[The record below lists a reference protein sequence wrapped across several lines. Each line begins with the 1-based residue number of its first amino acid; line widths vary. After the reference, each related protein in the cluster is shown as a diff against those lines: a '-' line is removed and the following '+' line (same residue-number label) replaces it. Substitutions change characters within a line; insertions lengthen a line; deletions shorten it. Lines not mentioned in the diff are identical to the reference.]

1 MPVLQPRTHARLWL
15 AAATLLA
22 AATPAASQPPTLP
35 GRLAT
40 AEKPT
45 VPAPQSP
52 RGAEILVKRWPEYR
66 DRFISPEGRVIDNAN
81 GGISHSEGQGYGMLL
96 ALAAQDRE
104 TFDRLWRWT
113 RNALGGRPDALSAWR
128 WEPGKSPNV
137 TDMNN
142 ASDGDMLIAWA
153 LGEAGL
159 RWEEPAYQDAMRRI
173 TQAIFAHNVID
184 SRVGPVLLPGAAGF
198 TAKDQP
204 DGPVVNL
211 SYWIFPAIDRL
222 QELDPGQDW
231 AALRRS
237 GFALLREAP
246 AGPLGVPPEWLA
258 VGEKRAAPAERF
270 ERRFGYNAVRI
281 PLYLAWSHRSPPEL
295 LRPFLTMWNRDAN
308 IGPFVIEIEN
318 GQAQQSL
325 DAAGYRM
332 IFALVQCV
340 AMRRSVPAELATA
353 PNDLYYPATLGLLS
367 TLAIS
372 ERRPQCL

>member
-1 MPVLQPRTHARLWL
+1 MSGLHAGTPARL
-15 AAATLLA
+15 
-22 AATPAASQPPTLP
+22 
-35 GRLAT
+35 RLALGILLG
-40 AEKPT
+40 AT
-45 VPAPQSP
+45 VPATSQSPALPARPATTEKPAVAAPRSP
-52 RGAEILVKRWPEYR
+52 RGAEILVKSWPDYR
-66 DRFISPEGRVIDNAN
+66 SRFVSPEGRVIDNAN

-104 TFDRLWRWT
+104 TFDRIWRWT
-113 RNALGGRPDALSAWR
+113 QKALGGRPDALSAWR

-142 ASDGDMLIAWA
+142 ASDGDLLIAWA
-153 LGEAGL
+153 LGEAGP
-159 RWEEPAYQDAMRRI
+159 RWEEPAYTEAMRRI
-173 TQAIFAHNVID
+173 TKAIFAQNVID
-184 SRVGPVLLPGAAGF
+184 SRVGPVLLPAATGF

-204 DGPVVNL
+204 DGPIVNL

-246 AGPLGVPPEWLA
+246 TGPLGVPPEWLA

-270 ERRFGYNAVRI
+270 ERQFGYNAVRI

-308 IGPFVIEIEN
+308 IGPFVIDIEN
-318 GQAQQSL
+318 GLAQQPL

-340 AMRRSVPAELATA
+340 ALRRPVQTELATA